1 MRRLIKHAKWYVRW
15 GVLAMVAAAALVGF
29 QGYSGPPLK
38 PWHTEH
44 LSAEFTARKADDVR
58 TFDDYLALE
67 DRLFDQLREEV
78 YDATETGPAYAL
90 VRYSSGSAADPESRQ
105 PNLNRSFELRVD
117 EARGGILLLH
127 GMSDSPYSLRSLGT
141 ALHERGYWVLGLR
154 LPGHGTAPSALKR
167 ASWQDMAAAVRLS
180 MTHLAS
186 QVGQKPIHIV
196 GYSTGAALALDL
208 TLDSLDGGIQPTP
221 ASLVLISP
229 AIGVARIAA
238 LAGTQAALGLVP
250 GMGRFAWTQIVPEFD
265 PYKYNS
271 FTSNAGAQVHRL
283 TRSVAG
289 RVAALVRSGRG
300 SSMPPILVFKST
312 VDATVSTVAV
322 VDRLLR
328 LLPDN
333 GNELMLFDINR
344 SAVKSVLLVS
354 DPGPLTDRLMTD
366 ATLPFAVTLI
376 TNKDQESEAV
386 VARYKPALSAKVTKP
401 EALILDWPRGVI
413 SLSHVALPF
422 SPHDPLY
429 GEFPPDSREVLYLG
443 QIGIRGERGL
453 LRISSDWLLR
463 LRYNPFYTVLEA
475 RVLEWVDNGAGE
487 HGITIAK

>member
-1 MRRLIKHAKWYVRW
+1 MRRLIKHARWLIRW
-15 GVLAMVAAAALVGF
+15 GVLAIVAVAALIGLK
-29 QGYSGPPLK
+29 GYSGPPLE

-44 LSAEFTARKADDVR
+44 LSAEFTVRKADEVR

-78 YDATETGPAYAL
+78 YDRTETGVAYAL

-117 EARGGILLLH
+117 VARGGILLLH
-127 GMSDSPYSLRSLGT
+127 GMSDSPYSLRSLGK

-154 LPGHGTAPSALKR
+154 LPGHGTTPSALKR
-167 ASWQDMAAAVRLS
+167 VSWQDMAAAVRLS

-186 QVGQKPIHIV
+186 WVGQKPIHVV
-196 GYSTGAALALDL
+196 GYSTGATLALDL

-238 LAGTQAALGLVP
+238 LAGTKAALGRLP

-283 TRSVAG
+283 TRSVAS

-312 VDATVSTVAV
+312 VDATVSTAAV
-322 VDRLLR
+322 VDRLLHR
-328 LLPDN
+328 LPDN

-354 DPGPLTDRLMTD
+354 DPGPFTDRLMTD
-366 ATLPFAVTLI
+366 ASLPFAVTLI
-376 TNKDQESEAV
+376 TNRDQESAAV
-386 VARYKPALSAKVTKP
+386 VARYKPPLSAKVTKT
-401 EALILDWPRGVI
+401 EALNLDWPRGVI

-429 GEFPPDSREVLYLG
+429 GEFPPDSTDVLYLG

-453 LRISSDWLLR
+453 MRISSDWLLR

-475 RVLEWVDNGAGE
+475 RVLEWVDNGAGQ
-487 HGITIAK
+487 HGFTIAK

>member
-1 MRRLIKHAKWYVRW
+1 MRRLINHAKWHLRW
-15 GVLAMVAAAALVGF
+15 GVLAMVAAAALGGF
-29 QGYSGPPLK
+29 QGCSGPPLK

-44 LSAEFTARKADDVR
+44 LSAEFTAGKADDVR
-58 TFDDYLALE
+58 TFEDYLALE

-127 GMSDSPYSLRSLGT
+127 GMSDSPYSLRSLGK

-167 ASWQDMAAAVRLS
+167 ASWQDMAAAVQLS

-186 QVGQKPIHIV
+186 RLGQKPIHVV
-196 GYSTGAALALDL
+196 GYSTGATLALDL

-229 AIGVARIAA
+229 ALGVARIAA
-238 LAGTQAALGLVP
+238 LAGTQAALGRLP
-250 GMGRFAWTQIVPEFD
+250 GMGRLAWTQIVPEFD

-300 SSMPPILVFKST
+300 NSMPPMLVFKST
-312 VDATVSTVAV
+312 VDATVSTAAV
-322 VDRLLR
+322 VDRLLHR
-328 LLPDN
+328 LPDN

-344 SAVKSVLLVS
+344 SAINSILLVS
-354 DPGPLTDRLMTD
+354 DPGPFTDRLMTD
-366 ATLPFAVTLI
+366 AALPFTVTLI
-376 TNKDQESEAV
+376 TNKDPDSAVV
-386 VARYKPALSAKVTKP
+386 VARYKPPLSARVTKT
-401 EALILDWPRGVI
+401 EALNLEWPRGVI

-429 GEFPPDSREVLYLG
+429 GEFPPDSTDVLYLG

-475 RVLEWVDNGAGE
+475 RVLEWVDNGAGQ
-487 HGITIAK
+487 HGFSIAK

>member
-1 MRRLIKHAKWYVRW
+1 MRRLIKLAKWHVRW
-15 GVLAMVAAAALVGF
+15 GVLAIVAVAALVGF
-29 QGYSGPPLK
+29 QGYNAPPLK

-67 DRLFDQLREEV
+67 DRLFDQLREEI
-78 YDATETGPAYAL
+78 YDTTETGPAYAL

-105 PNLNRSFELRVD
+105 PNLNRSFELRVND
-117 EARGGILLLH
+117 ARGGILLLH

-186 QVGQKPIHIV
+186 RVGQKPIHVV
-196 GYSTGAALALDL
+196 GYSTGATLALDL
-208 TLDSLDGGIQPTP
+208 TLDSLDRGIQPTP

-229 AIGVARIAA
+229 AIGIARIAA
-238 LAGTQAALGLVP
+238 LAGMKAALGRLP
-250 GMGRFAWTQIVPEFD
+250 GMGRLAWTQIVLEFD

-289 RVAALVRSGRG
+289 RVADLVRSGRG
-300 SSMPPILVFKST
+300 ASMPPILVFKST
-312 VDATVSTVAV
+312 VDATVSTAAV
-322 VDRLLR
+322 VDRLLHR
-328 LLPDN
+328 LPDN
-333 GNELMLFDINR
+333 GSELMLFDINR
-344 SAVKSVLLVS
+344 SAVNSVLLVS
-354 DPGPLTDRLMTD
+354 DPGPFTDRLMTD
-366 ATLPFAVTLI
+366 VTLPFAVTLI
-376 TNKDQESEAV
+376 TNKDLGSAAV
-386 VARYKPALSAKVTKP
+386 VARYKPPLSAKVTKT
-401 EALILDWPRGVI
+401 ETLNLAWPRGVI

-429 GEFPPDSREVLYLG
+429 GEFPPDSTEVLYLG
-443 QIGIRGERGL
+443 QIAIRGERGL
-453 LRISSDWLLR
+453 MRISSDWLLR

-475 RVLEWVDNGAGE
+475 RVLEWLDNGVGQ
-487 HGITIAK
+487 HGFTIAK

>member
-1 MRRLIKHAKWYVRW
+1 
-15 GVLAMVAAAALVGF
+15 MVAAAALFGF

-44 LSAEFTARKADDVR
+44 LSAEFTARKTDDVR
-58 TFDDYLALE
+58 TFEDYLALE

-90 VRYSSGSAADPESRQ
+90 VRYSSGSAADPESRR

-127 GMSDSPYSLRSLGT
+127 GMSDSPYSLRSLGK

-167 ASWQDMAAAVRLS
+167 ANWQDMAAAVRLS

-186 QVGQKPIHIV
+186 RVGQEPVHVV
-196 GYSTGAALALDL
+196 GYSTGATLALDL

-229 AIGVARIAA
+229 AIGIARIAA
-238 LAGTQAALGLVP
+238 LAGTQALVGRLP
-250 GMGRFAWTQIVPEFD
+250 GMGLLAWTQIVLEFD

-283 TRSVAG
+283 TRSVAS

-312 VDATVSTVAV
+312 VDATVSTAAV
-322 VDRLLR
+322 VDRLLHR
-328 LLPDN
+328 LPDN

-354 DPGPLTDRLMTD
+354 DPGPFTDRLMTD

-376 TNKDQESEAV
+376 TNKDQESAAV
-386 VARYKPALSAKVTKP
+386 VARYKPPLSAKVTKT
-401 EALILDWPRGVI
+401 EALNLDWPRGVI

-429 GEFPPDSREVLYLG
+429 GEFPPDSTDVLYLG

-453 LRISSDWLLR
+453 IRISSDWLLR

-475 RVLEWVDNGAGE
+475 RVLEWVDNGAGQ
-487 HGITIAK
+487 HGFTIAK